1 MGYTFDMKLY
11 LSSYRIPTPKALATL
26 LGKELNQT
34 TVALIPNAK
43 DYYTQKPWDVTVG
56 SLVDYMQQLG
66 LTVDIVDLRQYH
78 NPTAINEKLASYD
91 LIWAMGGNTFMLR
104 YEMRRSGFDRIIS
117 ELLDNGKVYG
127 GDSAGALVA
136 GASIAGVELADNPDF
151 AEKIV
156 LEGLRLIPSVLLP
169 HVDNPEFAEVL
180 PVFRKLHQD
189 KVIIELKDSQALI
202 VDGLQQSIVEG

>member
-11 LSSYRIPTPKALATL
+11 LSSYRIPTPKALVTL

-43 DYYTQKPWDVTVG
+43 DYYTQKPWNVTVG

-66 LTVDIVDLRQYH
+66 LTVDIVDLRQHH
-78 NPTAINEKLASYD
+78 NPSALKEKLTSYD
-91 LIWAMGGNTFMLR
+91 LIWAMGGNTYMLR

-151 AEKIV
+151 AEEIV
-156 LEGLRLIPSVLLP
+156 LEGLRLIPSVVLP

-180 PVFRKLHQD
+180 PVFKKLHQD
-189 KVIIELKDSQALI
+189 KVIIELKDSQAI
-202 VDGLQQSIVEG
+202 IIDGSQQSIVDG